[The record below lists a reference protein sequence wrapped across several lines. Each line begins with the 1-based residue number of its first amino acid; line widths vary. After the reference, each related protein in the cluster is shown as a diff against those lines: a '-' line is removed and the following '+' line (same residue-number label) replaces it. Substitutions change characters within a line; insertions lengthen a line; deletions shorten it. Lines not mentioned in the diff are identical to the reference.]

1 MDLDEF
7 EDVEVEDELHIIVP
21 VRDFRAVV
29 QHAGSAGTELSTRY
43 SHPGQPIKVWYAG
56 DAMHCDFLLMT
67 VGERGNPGQKM
78 RRQRGAKRSVAPELE
93 AASRR
98 GSAPPSERAA
108 SVGRPTPQPSVAR
121 PSVQKRG
128 YFEMR
133 PSQAPPPPSR
143 MMSDSLFVAGD
154 DDEWAPVRDDEEEEE
169 EDARLEW
176 DGTDRNVSLEASGG
190 ASCCSA
196 ANLLSRRTNLTKT
209 ERRQVRGSIPPLRV
223 RTRTRVSSRHKGCQM
238 QGGSVCSTT
247 GRHTKPTVILP
258 LQKFLAFGAAREP
271 SWRCGVFFL
280 HF

>member
-29 QHAGSAGTELSTRY
+29 QHAGIAGTELSTRY

-56 DAMHCDFLLMT
+56 DAMHCEFLLMT

-78 RRQRGAKRSVAPELE
+78 RRQRDGKKNAGPELE

-108 SVGRPTPQPSVAR
+108 SVPQQTPQPSVAR
-121 PSVQKRG
+121 PSVQRKG

-143 MMSDSLFVAGD
+143 LMSDSLFVGGD

-176 DGTDRNVSLEASGG
+176 DGTDRQVSLRTVDGPWRLSP
-190 ASCCSA
+190 
-196 ANLLSRRTNLTKT
+196 ANRALRSTNHTKT
-209 ERRQVRGSIPPLRV
+209 KRHRIQGSSPPLRAQ
-223 RTRTRVSSRHKGCQM
+223 TLAQVSSPRRGYQM
-238 QGGSVCSTT
+238 RGGLDCSTT
-247 GRHTKPTVILP
+247 DRRRGWKLAILLLHTS
-258 LQKFLAFGAAREP
+258 FG
-271 SWRCGVFFL
+271 V
-280 HF
+280 

>member
-1 MDLDEF
+1 MRTSIAMDLDEF

-29 QHAGSAGTELSTRY
+29 QHAGITGTSLSTRY

-78 RRQRGAKRSVAPELE
+78 RRQRAGKKTTAPGLE

-108 SVGRPTPQPSVAR
+108 SVPQSTPQPSVAR
-121 PSVQKRG
+121 PSVQRKG

-143 MMSDSLFVAGD
+143 LMSDSLFVGGDD
-154 DDEWAPVRDDEEEEE
+154 DDEWAPVRDDEEDQE

-176 DGTDRNVSLEASGG
+176 DGTDRQVSLGLVMARHVF
-190 ASCCSA
+190 SA
-196 ANLLSRRTNLTKT
+196 ANHELRSIKPTKT
-209 ERRQVRGSIPPLRV
+209 KRRRIQGSSSLPLRV
-223 RTRTRVSSRHKGCQM
+223 QTLLGRVSSLPRGYLM
-238 QGGSVCSTT
+238 RGGLDCSTT
-247 GRHTKPTVILP
+247 VHLR
-258 LQKFLAFGAAREP
+258 
-271 SWRCGVFFL
+271 
-280 HF
+280 

>member
-21 VRDFRAVV
+21 VRDFRAIV
-29 QHAGSAGTELSTRY
+29 QHAGAAGTELSTRY

-78 RRQRGAKRSVAPELE
+78 RSQRKGKKAAAPELE

-98 GSAPPSERAA
+98 ASAAPSERAA
-108 SVGRPTPQPSVAR
+108 SVSRPTPQPSVPR
-121 PSVQKRG
+121 PSVQRRG

-143 MMSDSLFVAGD
+143 MMSESLFVGGGDD
-154 DDEWAPVRDDEEEEE
+154 DDEWAPVRDEDEEE

-176 DGTDRNVSLEASGG
+176 DGTATRVSCAIEAGLFF
-190 ASCCSA
+190 SA
-196 ANLLSRRTNLTKT
+196 ANILFQEDEQTSNEIQMPPGLAEAAPDSTQQTSFLEPTQKLSDARR
-209 ERRQVRGSIPPLRV
+209 
-223 RTRTRVSSRHKGCQM
+223 
-238 QGGSVCSTT
+238 
-247 GRHTKPTVILP
+247 
-258 LQKFLAFGAAREP
+258 FGLFYDGP
-271 SWRCGVFFL
+271 SY
-280 HF
+280 

>member
-29 QHAGSAGTELSTRY
+29 QHAGIAGTEISTRY

-56 DAMHCDFLLMT
+56 DAMRCDFLLMT

-78 RRQRGAKRSVAPELE
+78 TRQKKSAAPELE

-108 SVGRPTPQPSVAR
+108 SVPRPTPQPSVAR
-121 PSVQKRG
+121 PSVQRRG

-143 MMSDSLFVAGD
+143 LMSDSLFVGGD
-154 DDEWAPVRDDEEEEE
+154 DDDDWAPVRDDEEEE

-176 DGTDRNVSLEASGG
+176 DGTDRQVSLRTVNGPRRV
-190 ASCCSA
+190 SA
-196 ANLLSRRTNLTKT
+196 ANCVLRSTNPTKT
-209 ERRQVRGSIPPLRV
+209 KRRRIQGNSLPPPVQTLA
-223 RTRTRVSSRHKGCQM
+223 RVSSPRRGCQM
-238 QGGSVCSTT
+238 RGGLDCSTT
-247 GRHTKPTVILP
+247 DRLSVKGLIFVPAEVS
-258 LQKFLAFGAAREP
+258 AFNGQRTPRRGEFV
-271 SWRCGVFFL
+271 SF
-280 HF
+280 